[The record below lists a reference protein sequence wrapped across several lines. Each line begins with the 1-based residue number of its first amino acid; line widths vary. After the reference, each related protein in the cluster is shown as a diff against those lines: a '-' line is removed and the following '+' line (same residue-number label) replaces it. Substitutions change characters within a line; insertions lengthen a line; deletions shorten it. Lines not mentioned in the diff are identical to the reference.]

1 MTEDK
6 DKLHPSDLARAH
18 EIFERKNLS
27 RESRRI
33 RIKDADGKTHS
44 FKLQEAHNYLE
55 RQK

>member
-33 RIKDADGKTHS
+33 RIKDAEGKTHS